1 MEYVDK
7 TKEQLIDELENKLQR
22 ILELEEL
29 YAKSMLNED
38 ELKASEERMNILF
51 EYAPDAYYLSNIKG
65 ELLDGNKAA
74 EEMVGYKKEEL
85 IGKNFSDLKILPKN
99 QLPQAL
105 KNLAKNALG
114 FPTGPDEF
122 TLTPKD
128 GKQITTEISTY
139 PVKIKGKK
147 LVLGIAR
154 DITERKK
161 IEIALKE
168 SEDKYR
174 SIFENSMD
182 AVLLTK
188 PNGNLL
194 DVNTAAEKLF
204 GYSKKE
210 MIEFGIHVLVDS
222 DDPIL
227 SVLIEER
234 EHKGKKKGELIFI
247 KKDGSKFP
255 AETSSYIFHDNDGNK
270 ITSMIIEDISDR
282 LKAKEI
288 LKESEEKYREL
299 FNNANDQISVIEI
312 KADGFPGNF
321 IEMNEVG
328 LKRLGY
334 SHNDLSKM
342 TVVDL
347 IAPDK
352 RSEMRKHAIEL
363 QNKGHVTF
371 ETVNITKDGG
381 KIPVEISN
389 HLFEI
394 NGKKFAHAVVRDISD
409 RKKAEKALKK
419 SEMKY
424 KKIFDTVQD
433 VFFQTDTEGNIT
445 EISPSVERYSGYKP
459 EELIGKPVE
468 MVYSNLDDRNSFL
481 KEFEE
486 KGELVDY
493 ELKLKTKKEDLIYS
507 SINAQLLLDSKNKPI
522 GIEGTLRDVTERK
535 KVEEAIMIS
544 EEKYRNLIEKFLK
557 VSNEILIEI
566 SKKD

>member
-1 MEYVDK
+1 MWVD
-7 TKEQLIDELENKLQR
+7 LMDEKDENIQWLANVVESSDDA
-22 ILELEEL
+22 IIS
-29 YAKSMLNED
+29 KS
-38 ELKASEERMNILF
+38 
-51 EYAPDAYYLSNIKG
+51 
-65 ELLDGNKAA
+65 LDGVITTWNKGAELIYGYSA
-74 EEMVGYKKEEL
+74 EEV
-85 IGKNFSDLKILPKN
+85 IGKNISI
-99 QLPQAL
+99 
-105 KNLAKNALG
+105 
-114 FPTGPDEF
+114 
-122 TLTPKD
+122 LTPPSLKDEISQLIKKIKD
-128 GKQITTEISTY
+128 GERVFHYDTIRIRKDGEHVDVSITLSPIFDKSRNLIGIST
-139 PVKIKGKK
+139 
-147 LVLGIAR
+147 IAR
-154 DITERKK
+154 DITKQKK
-161 IEIALKE
+161 SELALKE
-168 SEDKYR
+168 S
-174 SIFENSMD
+174 
-182 AVLLTK
+182 
-188 PNGNLL
+188 G
-194 DVNTAAEKLF
+194 
-204 GYSKKE
+204 
-210 MIEFGIHVLVDS
+210 
-222 DDPIL
+222 
-227 SVLIEER
+227 
-234 EHKGKKKGELIFI
+234 
-247 KKDGSKFP
+247 
-255 AETSSYIFHDNDGNK
+255 
-270 ITSMIIEDISDR
+270 
-282 LKAKEI
+282 
-288 LKESEEKYREL
+288 EKYREL
-299 FNNANDQISVIEI
+299 FNNANDQISLIEI

-334 SHNDLSKM
+334 THNELLKM

-371 ETVNITKDGG
+371 ETVNITKDGK

-394 NGKKFAHAVVRDISD
+394 NGKKFAHAIVRDISD